1 MSGTTYKVRHLTG
14 AVLNTFRLLLRMFP
28 KQEMLYI
35 PEQMGSLNRLRQN
48 SKNGETL
55 GLYSYITD
63 ELSKWQGKS
72 KKKRLKNSRT
82 GFIMFVDDLD
92 RLMDDEVTDILCA
105 VKAVGNLLYVKY
117 VLLYDRDS
125 VTKALDEKPP
135 RKG

>member
-1 MSGTTYKVRHLTG
+1 
-14 AVLNTFRLLLRMFP
+14 
-28 KQEMLYI
+28 
-35 PEQMGSLNRLRQN
+35 
-48 SKNGETL
+48 
-55 GLYSYITD
+55 
-63 ELSKWQGKS
+63 
-72 KKKRLKNSRT
+72 
-82 GFIMFVDDLD
+82 MFVDDLD

>member
-1 MSGTTYKVRHLTG
+1 
-14 AVLNTFRLLLRMFP
+14 MFP

-72 KKKRLKNSRT
+72 KKKKRLKNSRT